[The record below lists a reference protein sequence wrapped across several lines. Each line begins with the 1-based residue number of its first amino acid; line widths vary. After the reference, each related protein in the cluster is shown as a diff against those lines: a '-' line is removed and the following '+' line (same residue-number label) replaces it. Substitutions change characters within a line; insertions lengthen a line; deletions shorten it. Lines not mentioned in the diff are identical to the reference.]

1 MTGAVSAAGGLRT
14 CFVIPTYD
22 EAANIKPLL
31 QRLAHLHPS
40 REAAFLIVDDGSPD
54 GTANLVRECSAKDSR
69 IHLLEGERRGLG
81 DAYLRGITHAIDV
94 LGAEAVVQM
103 DADFSHDPA
112 AAGRLLAHIAADA
125 DVAVG
130 SRYVAGGSFDPRWG
144 LGRRLLSRWG
154 NRFARWVAGLGGVRD
169 CTSGFKAIKTTALR
183 AAGIH
188 GIRARGYV
196 FQVVLLHRLQQAGAR
211 IVEDAI
217 HFRERDQGRTKLAAK
232 DAWEF
237 FLQVLWLRLANYRN
251 VWKFGLSGLLAATVN
266 LGAFQLLL
274 DLGMN
279 KYLASPI
286 AVELSIIVNF
296 LINSHWTFG
305 DRRLA
310 GPRRVQGLRFNF
322 IALLTL
328 ALNFAIFVTLSL
340 LFPSAP
346 PLLLQ
351 ACAIAPVAGVN
362 YLVHFHWTFRE
373 VGERP

>member
-1 MTGAVSAAGGLRT
+1 MTGAAAAVADLKT

-40 REAAFLIVDDGSPD
+40 PQTAFLIVDDGSSD
-54 GTANLVRECSAKDSR
+54 GTANLVRECSARDAR

-81 DAYLRGITHAIDV
+81 DAYLRGITHAMDV

-112 AAGRLLAHIAADA
+112 AAGRLLALIAADA

-144 LGRRLLSRWG
+144 LHRRLLSRWG
-154 NRFARWVAGLGGVRD
+154 NRFARWVAGLGGVHD

-183 AAGIH
+183 AAGVH
-188 GIRARGYV
+188 GIRVRGYV
-196 FQVVLLHRLQQAGAR
+196 FQVALLHRLQQAGAR
-211 IVEDAI
+211 VVEDAI
-217 HFRERDQGRTKLAAK
+217 HFRDREQGYTKLAAK
-232 DAWEF
+232 DALEF
-237 FLQVLWLRLANYRN
+237 FLHVLRLGAAHYRN
-251 VWKFGLSGLLAATVN
+251 VWKFGLTGLVAATIN
-266 LGAFQLLL
+266 LGSFQLLL
-274 DLGMN
+274 ELGLN

-286 AVELSIIVNF
+286 AVEISIIFGF
-296 LINSHWTFG
+296 LINNHWTFG

-310 GPRRVQGLRFNF
+310 GRRRVRGLKFNL

-340 LFPSAP
+340 LFANAS

-351 ACAIAPVAGVN
+351 ACAIAPVAAVN

-373 VGERP
+373 AGERP

>member
-1 MTGAVSAAGGLRT
+1 MTSAVATAAALKT

-40 REAAFLIVDDGSPD
+40 REAAFLVVDDGSPD
-54 GTANLVRECSAKDSR
+54 GTAKLVRECSAMDSR

-81 DAYLRGITHAIDV
+81 DAYWRGITHAIDV

-144 LGRRLLSRWG
+144 FGRRLLSRWG

-169 CTSGFKAIKTTALR
+169 CTSGFKAIKATALR

-188 GIRARGYV
+188 GIRVRGYV
-196 FQVVLLHRLQQAGAR
+196 FQVVLLHRLQRTGAR

-237 FLQVLWLRLANYRN
+237 FLQVLWLRLAHYRN
-251 VWKFGLSGLLAATVN
+251 VWKFGLSGTLAAAVN
-266 LGAFQLLL
+266 LGSFYYLLE
-274 DLGMN
+274 LGMN

-286 AVELSIIVNF
+286 AVELSIILNF
-296 LINSHWTFG
+296 LINNHWTFG
-305 DRRLA
+305 DRRMA
-310 GPRRVQGLRFNF
+310 EPRRVRGLRFNL

-328 ALNFAIFVTLSL
+328 SLNYAIFVTLSL
-340 LFPSAP
+340 LFVEAS

-351 ACAIAPVAGVN
+351 ACAIAPMAVVN

-373 VGERP
+373 VGEPS